1 MTNMGPSLAASA
13 VRAGV
18 KLVIAGCLV
27 IMNLVA
33 WGYITDEVTQREN
46 MGMALLSSANSS

>member
-1 MTNMGPSLAASA
+1 MGPSVAASA